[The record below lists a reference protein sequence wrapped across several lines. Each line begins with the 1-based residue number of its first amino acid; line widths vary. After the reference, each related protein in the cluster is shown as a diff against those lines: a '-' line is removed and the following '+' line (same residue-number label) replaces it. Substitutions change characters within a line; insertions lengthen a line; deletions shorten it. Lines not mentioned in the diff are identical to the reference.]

1 MATLISCS
9 IIVGKMFDLNFIYIM
24 FLDDY
29 EMIRQHMK
37 RYIETGSTN
46 TPCHG
51 RGQRNSR
58 KNSRFD
64 ESEEEAEF
72 ENLKVTPIFRF
83 GNRQVFPVNMSMFSA
98 CYHVDKMFFTYQYK
112 LTGSTLYNM
121 FILQ

>member
-64 ESEEEAEF
+64 ESEEAKF
-72 ENLKVTPIFRF
+72 ENLKVTRIFRF
-83 GNRQVFPVNMSMFSA
+83 GNRQVFPVNNVYVFCMLPCRLDVFYIPVQA
-98 CYHVDKMFFTYQYK
+98 NWQY
-112 LTGSTLYNM
+112 T
-121 FILQ
+121 I